1 MENKDSK
8 LNLEETLIPYSDS
21 FDFKK
26 DNETDY
32 ILRLGNPYL
41 FEKQIL
47 ISRTSPY
54 DYDSLEKLSNNLS
67 EVVNWYHSTVY
78 NLQKDILSEEETVLK
93 KTDQVASGLIFDALH
108 KNFENSKEMLLACDI
123 LLLKD
128 GYVYRYLLNENTFLK
143 IYSYD
148 SSDIIKLQPEQAYYD
163 SLQEMLCIIVN
174 PKRMAVALGE
184 KAYQRALIL
193 SGQLS
198 FLLQSLASSPNAE
211 IKLRKIDQFY
221 DLKWLNILGY
231 EDADRIL
238 TDIFEIHS
246 K

>member
-32 ILRLGNPYL
+32 ILRLGKSYL

-54 DYDSLEKLSNNLS
+54 DCDSLGELSNNLS
-67 EVVNWYHSTVY
+67 EVVAWYHSTVY
-78 NLQKDILSEEETVLK
+78 SLQKDILSEEETILK
-93 KTDQVASGLIFDALH
+93 KTDQVASGLVFDSLN

-128 GYVYRYLLNENTFLK
+128 GYIYRYLLNENAFLT

-148 SSDIIKLQPEQAYYD
+148 PSDIIELQPEQAYYD
-163 SLQEMLCIIVN
+163 SMQEMLCIIVN
-174 PKRMAVALGE
+174 PKRLAVALGE

-198 FLLQSLASSPNAE
+198 FLLQSLSSSQTSD

-238 TDIFEIHS
+238 TSIFEIHN

>member
-1 MENKDSK
+1 MENKGSK

-32 ILRLGNPYL
+32 VLRLGNSYL

-54 DYDSLEKLSNNLS
+54 DCDSLEELSNNLS
-67 EVVNWYHSTVY
+67 EVVEWYHSTVY
-78 NLQKDILSEEETVLK
+78 NLQKDILSEEEKLLK
-93 KTDQVASGLIFDALH
+93 KTDQVASGFVFDLLN
-108 KNFENSKEMLLACDI
+108 KNFEKSKEMLLACDI
-123 LLLKD
+123 ILLKD
-128 GYVYRYLLNENTFLK
+128 GYIYRYLLNENVFLK

-148 SSDIIKLQPEQAYYD
+148 SSDVIELQSGQACYD
-163 SLQEMLCIIVN
+163 SMQEILCIIAN
-174 PKRMAVALGE
+174 PKRLAVALGE

-198 FLLQSLASSPNAE
+198 FLLQSLFFSQTYD

-238 TDIFEIHS
+238 ASIFEIHNM
-246 K
+246 

>member
-1 MENKDSK
+1 MENKGSK

-32 ILRLGNPYL
+32 VLRLGNSYL

-54 DYDSLEKLSNNLS
+54 DCDSLEELSNNLS
-67 EVVNWYHSTVY
+67 EVVEWYHSTVY
-78 NLQKDILSEEETVLK
+78 NLQKDILSEEEKLLK
-93 KTDQVASGLIFDALH
+93 KTDQVASGFVFDLLN
-108 KNFENSKEMLLACDI
+108 KNFEKSKEMLLACDI
-123 LLLKD
+123 ILLKD
-128 GYVYRYLLNENTFLK
+128 GYIYRYLLNENVFLK

-148 SSDIIKLQPEQAYYD
+148 SSDVIELQSGQVCYD
-163 SLQEMLCIIVN
+163 SIQEILCIIVN
-174 PKRMAVALGE
+174 PKRLAVALGE

-198 FLLQSLASSPNAE
+198 FLLQSLFSSQTYD

-238 TDIFEIHS
+238 ASIFEIHNM
-246 K
+246 